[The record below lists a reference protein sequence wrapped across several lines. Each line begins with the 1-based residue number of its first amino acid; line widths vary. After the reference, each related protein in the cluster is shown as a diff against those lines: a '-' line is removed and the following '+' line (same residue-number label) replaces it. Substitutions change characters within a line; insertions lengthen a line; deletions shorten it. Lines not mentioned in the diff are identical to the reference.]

1 MNVALWLRQPGENFS
16 ELLRESD
23 SYNRKDLVCFD
34 SMLLLLFFR
43 EGVHWRTEKFLFSS
57 CNIWFNFHG
66 LENFFLLLSPHLN
79 HFRPVE
85 ANANKFP
92 DIYKSRNRIPSFF
105 YQILS
110 TPNSFWQWTNRD
122 EDDRVATSL
131 SVSDPWERCLDSGL
145 KRKGGSCCCC
155 YQAVSTNP
163 SSTPLASYD
172 PQHVQIRTLRSHFYK
187 QRPDQ
192 VLIYLLVTLWGPVE
206 QRPNDCFTCIVEIYV
221 FIFVWWF
228 SQKKE
233 RVCSRS
239 GACCPLRVWEGERCS
254 EKQMMIAPA
263 PGHWTLSLA

>member
-155 YQAVSTNP
+155 YQAVSSNP

-172 PQHVQIRTLRSHFYK
+172 PQHVQIRTLRSHFISK
-187 QRPDQ
+187 DR
-192 VLIYLLVTLWGPVE
+192 TRFW
-206 QRPNDCFTCIVEIYV
+206 
-221 FIFVWWF
+221 FIFLLHFGDLLNKDQMIVSLALLKYMF
-228 SQKKE
+228 SFL
-233 RVCSRS
+233 CDDF
-239 GACCPLRVWEGERCS
+239 LRRRKGFVPDVVRAVPWES
-254 EKQMMIAPA
+254 EKEKDAVRNKWWLLQRQVIE
-263 PGHWTLSLA
+263 LCL